1 MPTVF
6 FPQNHTQIQVS
17 SGTVLIDAIRNA
29 GIEID
34 APCGGRGTC
43 GKCTV
48 TIQSNN
54 CSSLQKS
61 CHFIVTEDISVL
73 FFHAQSH
80 ILQNGNALSV
90 PSPPNLSCIYAKIPR
105 ATADSPFSVKKD
117 SAKILRFPFQFFLTF
132 TILYRNWIMKDIFFF
147 SRILFFRFERNF
159 RRDMYLLLILEPPL
173 LFRIFWMQLQ
183 ENSFRYPE
191 C

>member
-90 PSPPNLSCIYAKIPR
+90 PSPPFLYLCINSQGNCR
-105 ATADSPFSVKKD
+105 FS
-117 SAKILRFPFQFFLTF
+117 
-132 TILYRNWIMKDIFFF
+132 
-147 SRILFFRFERNF
+147 LF
-159 RRDMYLLLILEPPL
+159 
-173 LFRIFWMQLQ
+173 
-183 ENSFRYPE
+183 
-191 C
+191 